1 MQIPFPWWARI
12 KGRVLVFGVAMSIFP
27 LLFLGLASFNAAKL
41 NLERNIQEE
50 NYERATAFANQIR
63 EFVDN
68 MANSLT
74 HVAST
79 NSTVLTGS
87 EPEARLMVLGTLLR
101 EEPYLDA
108 VKIADPRFRVLSEVA
123 RREVVLPAKGPE
135 HLENLSFDEANRY
148 SISAVFFSPDGRPE
162 FYLTVAIRDTQ
173 TRRVIGYLQAKTDL
187 KGMITKLANRR
198 IGQAGYFF
206 LTDEQGNLIGHTDFS
221 HVLRRENIRQNPS
234 VAAFLE
240 GRPPMH
246 EGSEYAN
253 PAGLK
258 VMGLYA
264 PVGNPNW
271 AVFIEQ
277 PLSEAYEPIYEFARK
292 LILIVLAAISSVT
305 LISIVFGLK
314 LTRPIENLDA
324 EVRSIIATGELTRVI
339 PRQSQDEVGRLI
351 LSFNRLLSMLDERN
365 RNLKAEKE
373 LLTTVVGGIGA
384 GMALLDAD
392 KRVLWWNSIFAE
404 WFGTDDL
411 QNLPCEQILIG
422 EGFDCLL
429 EEKDRVISL
438 DVHGKPR
445 FIRQMY
451 YELAPGNPDNAAY
464 LLILEDVTQR
474 VEMDAH
480 MIETDKMAAVGLLA
494 SGIAHEINNPLAVV
508 SAHSEDLLDRL
519 NETGNDAPDLAEVQ
533 NVLHIVSKQ
542 ILRCKTITNR
552 LLHFARKG
560 KKGRDLFDIGVATA
574 QTTALL
580 GHQAKQKQIR
590 LESRLEEGLWVWG
603 NENEWQQVILNLM
616 NNALDA
622 SSAGGAIEVRA
633 WRDRAAAEIH
643 LEIQDQGHGIPPS
656 QIKKVFDPFFTTKP
670 PGQGTGLGLFVS
682 YGIIQKM
689 NGHLALESTPGQ
701 GTTVKITLPTP
712 DGSPKKALDTPLA

>member
-135 HLENLSFDEANRY
+135 HLENLSFDETNRY
-148 SISAVFFSPDGRPE
+148 SISTVFFSPDGRPE

-173 TRRVIGYLQAKTDL
+173 TRRAIGYLQAKIDL

-206 LTDEQGNLIGHTDFS
+206 LTDEQGNMIGHTDFS
-221 HVLRRENIRQNPS
+221 HVLRREHIRQNPS
-234 VAAFLE
+234 VAAFLA
-240 GRPPMH
+240 GRPPTH

-277 PLSEAYEPIYEFARK
+277 PLQEAYEPIYEFARK
-292 LILIVLAAISSVT
+292 LSLIVLAATFSVT

-351 LSFNRLLSMLDERN
+351 LSFNRLLSMLDEKN

-451 YELAPGNPDNAAY
+451 YELAPGNPDNA
-464 LLILEDVTQR
+464 VP
-474 VEMDAH
+474 
-480 MIETDKMAAVGLLA
+480 GLAKIHKKLPNTLT
-494 SGIAHEINNPLAVV
+494 I
-508 SAHSEDLLDRL
+508 
-519 NETGNDAPDLAEVQ
+519 
-533 NVLHIVSKQ
+533 Q
-542 ILRCKTITNR
+542 IT
-552 LLHFARKG
+552 
-560 KKGRDLFDIGVATA
+560 
-574 QTTALL
+574 
-580 GHQAKQKQIR
+580 
-590 LESRLEEGLWVWG
+590 SR
-603 NENEWQQVILNLM
+603 
-616 NNALDA
+616 
-622 SSAGGAIEVRA
+622 
-633 WRDRAAAEIH
+633 
-643 LEIQDQGHGIPPS
+643 P
-656 QIKKVFDPFFTTKP
+656 
-670 PGQGTGLGLFVS
+670 
-682 YGIIQKM
+682 
-689 NGHLALESTPGQ
+689 
-701 GTTVKITLPTP
+701 
-712 DGSPKKALDTPLA
+712 